1 MSGRVEYP
9 DNDFTGAKETSGRDG
24 LGGNMVG
31 LMARVRV
38 RTRILVGFGILL
50 SLSLAI
56 ALFGIGGLGHVGDE
70 VDRVVAVS
78 DASTHGLQAGRLFE
92 ALQRTAVRYQLKLD
106 DDSPNRF
113 AELVPRAKTELDAS
127 GTSPEQLQHARE
139 LGQDLDGFAAN
150 FAKSVAF
157 GKQLKDL
164 RLKLMIGGDMLSVA
178 STRLIGAARNGA
190 QSAEVG
196 YAGDVETA
204 ILQAREATWRFVATN
219 DRRRLSIVNGSLDR
233 AGSTIEAAA
242 NNMTIPEKDTLVIAV
257 RAALAT
263 YRQTFSDLAATM
275 AASDELTDKVMDPAI
290 AAMAASNDQAIQ
302 ALIDDLHATKAG
314 TDQTLSHTALASKI
328 LAVLALA
335 IGAALSTMVGRSIAI
350 PLAAIT
356 RVMSRLAAGERSIDI
371 PARDQKDEIGEI
383 ARAVEVFRIGLV
395 EAEHLAAA
403 QETDRAARD
412 RRAQTLE
419 TTSRTFEAQVARLV
433 EALLDAARKNGG
445 DRARHVGDGRHHER
459 TIAGRR
465 GLGGGDLRQRLDR
478 RLGRRTARG
487 IDPGNR
493 PPGDRVECHRATRP
507 RRRAAVR
514 RDGQNACCRGA
525 TKIGEIVQLING
537 IAAQT
542 NLLAL
547 NATIEA
553 ARAGDAGKGFAV
565 VASEVKS
572 LANQTARA
580 TEEIA
585 GQIAEIQAA
594 TREAVSAIGHIGQ
607 TIGEINE
614 IAAGIAAA
622 VEQQGAATA
631 EIARNVEQAASGTSE
646 VSRNVA
652 ALKATASATGTA
664 ASDVLAAAGGLA
676 RNAGE
681 LSREV
686 DGFIASVNAA

>member
-1 MSGRVEYP
+1 
-9 DNDFTGAKETSGRDG
+9 
-24 LGGNMVG
+24 MVG

-50 SLSLAI
+50 SLCLAI
-56 ALFGIGGLGHVGDE
+56 ALFGIVGLGRVGSE

-106 DDSPNRF
+106 DESPNRF
-113 AELVPRAKTELDAS
+113 AELVPRARTELDAS
-127 GTSPEQLQHARE
+127 GTSAEQLQHARE

-150 FAKSVAF
+150 FAKSVEL

-178 STRLIGAARNGA
+178 STRLIGAARNAA

-196 YAGDVETA
+196 YAGDVETT

-233 AGSTIEAAA
+233 AGSAIAAA
-242 NNMTIPEKDTLVIAV
+242 ATNMTVPDKDALTAAV

-263 YRQTFSDLAATM
+263 YRQSFSDLTAAM
-275 AASDELTDKVMDPAI
+275 AASDELTDKVMDPAV
-290 AAMAASNDQAIQ
+290 AAMAARNDQAIQ
-302 ALIDDLHATKAG
+302 ALIDDLHATKTS
-314 TDQTLSHTALASKI
+314 TDDTLAHTALAAKI
-328 LAVLALA
+328 LAVMALA
-335 IGAALSTMVGRSIAI
+335 IGAVLATLIGRSIAA
-350 PLAAIT
+350 PLDAMT
-356 RVMSRLAAGERSIDI
+356 RVMTRMAAGERSIDI
-371 PARDQKDEIGEI
+371 PARDRSDEIGEI
-383 ARAVEVFRIGLV
+383 ARAVEVFRTGLV
-395 EAEHLAAA
+395 EAEHLAVA

-412 RRAQTLE
+412 RRAQALE

-433 EALLDAARKNGG
+433 DALSDAARKMEG
-445 DRARHVGDGRHHER
+445 
-459 TIAGRR
+459 
-465 GLGGGDLRQRLDR
+465 
-478 RLGRRTARG
+478 TARG
-487 IDPGNR
+487 MSETAGTMSEQSLAVAGSAEETSGNVSTVASAAEQLAGSIR
-493 PPGDRVECHRATRP
+493 EIGRQVSQSSAIAQRALDDARHSDETVQTLATG
-507 RRRAAVR
+507 AA
-514 RDGQNACCRGA
+514 
-525 TKIGEIVQLING
+525 KIGEIVQLING

-553 ARAGDAGKGFAV
+553 ARAGEAGKGFAV

-572 LANQTARA
+572 LATQTARA

-585 GQIAEIQAA
+585 AQIAEIQAA

-631 EIARNVEQAASGTSE
+631 EIARNVEQAATGTRE
-646 VSRNVA
+646 VSRNVG
-652 ALKATASATGTA
+652 ALKATASATGLA
-664 ASDVLAAAGGLA
+664 ASEVLAAAGGLA
-676 RNAGE
+676 RNASE

>member
-1 MSGRVEYP
+1 
-9 DNDFTGAKETSGRDG
+9 
-24 LGGNMVG
+24 MVG

-38 RTRILVGFGILL
+38 RTRILLGFGILL
-50 SLSLAI
+50 SLCLAI
-56 ALFGIGGLGHVGDE
+56 ALFGIVGLGRVSGE

-92 ALQRTAVRYQLKLD
+92 ALQRAAVRYQLKLD
-106 DDSPNRF
+106 DETPNRF
-113 AELVPRAKTELDAS
+113 AELVPRARTELDAS
-127 GTSPEQLQHARE
+127 GTSAEQLQHARE
-139 LGQDLDGFAAN
+139 LSQDLDGFAAN
-150 FAKSVAF
+150 FAKAVEL

-196 YAGDVETA
+196 YAGDVETT

-242 NNMTIPEKDTLVIAV
+242 TNMTVPDKEALTAAV
-257 RAALAT
+257 RSALAA
-263 YRQTFSDLAATM
+263 YRQSFSDLAATM
-275 AASDELTDKVMDPAI
+275 AASDELTDKVMDPAV
-290 AAMAASNDQAIQ
+290 AAMAARNDQAIQ
-302 ALIDDLHATKAG
+302 ALIDDLHATKAS
-314 TDQTLSHTALASKI
+314 TDNTLARTALASKI
-328 LAVLALA
+328 LAVMALA
-335 IGAALSTMVGRSIAI
+335 IGALLSTMIGRSIAA
-350 PLAAIT
+350 PLDAMI
-356 RVMSRLAAGERSIDI
+356 RVMSRMAAGERTIDV
-371 PARDQKDEIGEI
+371 PAQDQSDEIGEI
-383 ARAVEVFRIGLV
+383 ARAVEVFRTGLV

-419 TTSRTFEAQVARLV
+419 TTSRAFEAQVARLV
-433 EALLDAARKNGG
+433 EALSDAARKMEG
-445 DRARHVGDGRHHER
+445 
-459 TIAGRR
+459 
-465 GLGGGDLRQRLDR
+465 
-478 RLGRRTARG
+478 TARG
-487 IDPGNR
+487 MSETAGTMNEQSLAVAGSAEETSGNVSTVASAAEQLAGSIR
-493 PPGDRVECHRATRP
+493 EIGRQVTESSAIAQRALDDARHSDETVQTL
-507 RRRAAVR
+507 AA
-514 RDGQNACCRGA
+514 GA
-525 TKIGEIVQLING
+525 AKIGEIVQLISG

-553 ARAGDAGKGFAV
+553 ARAGEAGKGFAV

-572 LANQTARA
+572 LATQTARA
-580 TEEIA
+580 TDEIA
-585 GQIAEIQAA
+585 AQIAEIQAA

-631 EIARNVEQAASGTSE
+631 EIARNVEQAATGTSE

-652 ALKATASATGTA
+652 ALKATASATGRA
-664 ASDVLAAAGGLA
+664 ASEVLAAAGGLT
-676 RNAGE
+676 RNAAE

-686 DGFIASVNAA
+686 DGFIANVNAA

>member
-1 MSGRVEYP
+1 
-9 DNDFTGAKETSGRDG
+9 
-24 LGGNMVG
+24 MVG

-50 SLSLAI
+50 SLCLAI
-56 ALFGIGGLGHVGDE
+56 ALFGIVGLGRISGE

-106 DDSPNRF
+106 DESPNRF
-113 AELVPRAKTELDAS
+113 AELVPRARTELDAS
-127 GTSPEQLQHARE
+127 GTSAEQLQHARE
-139 LGQDLDGFAAN
+139 LGQDLDGFAAS
-150 FAKSVAF
+150 FAKSVEL

-178 STRLIGAARNGA
+178 STRLISAARNGG
-190 QSAEVG
+190 QSSEVG
-196 YAGDVETA
+196 YAGDVETT

-242 NNMTIPEKDTLVIAV
+242 TNMTIPDKDALTAAV
-257 RAALAT
+257 RTALAT
-263 YRQTFSDLAATM
+263 YRQGFSDLAAAM
-275 AASDELTDKVMDPAI
+275 AASDELTDKVMDPAV
-290 AAMAASNDQAIQ
+290 AAMAARNDQAIQ
-302 ALIDDLHATKAG
+302 ALIDDLHATKVG
-314 TDQTLSHTALASKI
+314 TDNTLAHTALAAKI
-328 LAVLALA
+328 LAVVALA
-335 IGAALSTMVGRSIAI
+335 VGAVLATLIGRSIAA
-350 PLAAIT
+350 PLDAMT
-356 RVMSRLAAGERSIDI
+356 RVMSRMAAGERTIDV
-371 PARDQKDEIGEI
+371 PAQDQQDEIGEI
-383 ARAVEVFRIGLV
+383 ARAVEVFRAGLI
-395 EAEHLAAA
+395 EAEHLAAE

-433 EALLDAARKNGG
+433 QSLSDAAKKMEGTAQGMAETAGTMSEQSLAVAGSAEETSGNVSTVASAAEQLAGSIREIGRQVTESSAIAQ
-445 DRARHVGDGRHHER
+445 RALDDAKHSDETVQ
-459 TIAGRR
+459 TLAAG
-465 GLGGGDLRQRLDR
+465 
-478 RLGRRTARG
+478 
-487 IDPGNR
+487 
-493 PPGDRVECHRATRP
+493 
-507 RRRAAVR
+507 AA
-514 RDGQNACCRGA
+514 
-525 TKIGEIVQLING
+525 KIGEIVQLING

-553 ARAGDAGKGFAV
+553 ARAGEAGKGFAV

-572 LANQTARA
+572 LATQTARA

-585 GQIAEIQAA
+585 AQIAEIQAA

-652 ALKATASATGTA
+652 ALKATASATGLA
-664 ASDVLAAAGGLA
+664 ASEVLAAAGGLA